1 MRLRKLDQVAVV
13 DTGNVLCGTLHMR
26 DLIAFSA
33 ATQLQEGPG
42 VDHGAIVGAGQES
55 SLNNFLYT
63 VLAKGGAS
71 RSSSTGLGIETHGAA
86 TSGEFMLSPRATG
99 AEDEEDNML
108 IRSMLAQNAAYSCRV
123 TDSLRKILKQF
134 KKGNLSTL
142 YVVND
147 TSVLLGH
154 IHIDD
159 VLMPFLN
166 ATVELL
172 PRSTKGATYRPV

>member
-42 VDHGAIVGAGQES
+42 QES
-55 SLNNFLYT
+55 SLNSFLHT
-63 VLAKGGAS
+63 EFFLSVLAKDGAS

-86 TSGEFMLSPRATG
+86 MSGEFMLSPRAKG

-134 KKGNLSTL
+134 KEGNLSTL

-172 PRSTKGATYRPV
+172 PRSTKGVTYRPV

>member
-42 VDHGAIVGAGQES
+42 QES
-55 SLNNFLYT
+55 SLNSFLHT

-71 RSSSTGLGIETHGAA
+71 RSSSTGLEIETHGAA
-86 TSGEFMLSPRATG
+86 MSGEFMLSPRATG

-134 KKGNLSTL
+134 KEGNLATL

>member
-1 MRLRKLDQVAVV
+1 
-13 DTGNVLCGTLHMR
+13 
-26 DLIAFSA
+26 
-33 ATQLQEGPG
+33 
-42 VDHGAIVGAGQES
+42 
-55 SLNNFLYT
+55 
-63 VLAKGGAS
+63 
-71 RSSSTGLGIETHGAA
+71 
-86 TSGEFMLSPRATG
+86 MLSPRAKG

-134 KKGNLSTL
+134 KEGNLSTL

-172 PRSTKGATYRPV
+172 PRSTKGVTYRPV